1 MAEKVLIMGAGG
13 KDFQVFNCTYRD
25 NPDFEV
31 VAFTAA
37 QIPGIDERTY
47 PASIAGSLYPNGIPI
62 LPEEELEDI
71 IKGKKVDLVVF
82 AYSDVSYDY
91 IEERGERVQ
100 AIGTRF
106 ITAQPENAMLKAE
119 KPVIAVCAVRT
130 GAGKS
135 PVSRAIVGILTRRGR
150 KVVVVRHPMPYGD
163 LSKQEVERFESIKDL
178 AKHKCT
184 IEEMEEYEPHINSGA
199 VVYAGVDYGKI
210 LAQAQKEADII
221 LWDGGNNDTPFYA
234 PSLHITIL
242 DPLRAGDELTHYPGR
257 DNLELADVLIINKV
271 DQATESDLDT
281 VLASIDVHNPDATVL
296 MGRLALSV
304 DDSEAIA
311 GKRVLVVEDG
321 PTLTHGGMKFGAGV
335 VAAKQFGAKEL
346 LDPRPFV
353 VGEIRETFEKYPE
366 IGTLLPAVGYSPHQ
380 VEDLEK
386 TINASDAELVVIATP
401 INLSRIVKI
410 NKPTVRVTYD
420 YKDVGEPTLASVLAG
435 V

>member
-1 MAEKVLIMGAGG
+1 MAKKVLIMGAGG

-25 NPDFEV
+25 NPEFEV
-31 VAFTAA
+31 VAFTAT

-47 PASIAGSLYPNGIPI
+47 PASIAGKLYPNGIAI
-62 LPEEELEDI
+62 MPEEELEDI
-71 IKGKKVDLVVF
+71 IREKKVELVIF

-91 IEERGERVQ
+91 LSEREEKVRAAGAE
-100 AIGTRF
+100 F
-106 ITAQPENAMLKAE
+106 IVAEPKHSMLPAE

-135 PVSRAIVGILTRRGR
+135 PVSRAIVGILSRRGR
-150 KVVVVRHPMPYGD
+150 KVVIVRHPMPYGD
-163 LSKQEVERFESIKDL
+163 LSKQEVERFETIKDL

-184 IEEMEEYEPHINSGA
+184 IEEMEEYEPHINNGA

-210 LAQAQKEADII
+210 LEEAQKEADII

-242 DPLRAGDELTHYPGR
+242 DPLRAGDELTYYPGR
-257 DNLELADVLIINKV
+257 DNLEMADVLIINKV

-281 VLASIDVHNPDATVL
+281 VTVNIDMHNPDATVI
-296 MGRLALSV
+296 MGRLVLSV
-304 DDSEAIA
+304 DDSAAIS

-335 VAAKQFGAKEL
+335 VAARQFGAKEL
-346 LDPRPFV
+346 IDPRPFV
-353 VGEIRETFEKYPE
+353 VGEVKETFEKYPE
-366 IGTLLPAVGYSPHQ
+366 IGSLLPAVGYSAHQ
-380 VEDLEK
+380 IADLEK
-386 TINASDAELVVIATP
+386 TINSSDAELVVIATP
-401 INLSRIVKI
+401 INLSRIVEI
-410 NKPTVRVTYD
+410 EKPTVRVTYD
-420 YKDVGEPTLASVLAG
+420 YKDVGEPTLASVLAR